1 MHRAL
6 VLKPTAFPVG
16 LARKSAICETGRNLR
31 AYFSIEPRQK
41 EKPMIKASLLALT
54 LLCSFTLL
62 QAQNQPAQTPPQSP
76 TPHQSQSPNLPAQSP
91 EQSQTP
97 SQPATAATSPNTVK
111 GCVRIAADHFTLTDE
126 SGTTY
131 QLQGDTSNVSAHV
144 GHEVQITGSS
154 SNANSD
160 NTTANTPPEASQ
172 APQSQPPTLAVEKIQ
187 HIADSCPTTG
197 K

>member
-1 MHRAL
+1 M
-6 VLKPTAFPVG
+6 G
-16 LARKSAICETGRNLR
+16 GNSAICETGRNLR
-31 AYFSIEPRQK
+31 APLSIEPRQK

-62 QAQNQPAQTPPQSP
+62 QGQNQPAQTPTQPQ
-76 TPHQSQSPNLPAQSP
+76 TPDQSQSPNLPAQSP

-97 SQPATAATSPNTVK
+97 SQPATAATSPTTVK
-111 GCVRIAADHFTLTDE
+111 GCIRIAADHFTLTDD

-154 SNANSD
+154 STTNSD
-160 NTTANTPPEASQ
+160 SSTGNMQPGASQ
-172 APQSQPPTLAVEKIQ
+172 ASQSQPPTLVVEKIQ
-187 HIADSCPTTG
+187 HVADSCPTSG